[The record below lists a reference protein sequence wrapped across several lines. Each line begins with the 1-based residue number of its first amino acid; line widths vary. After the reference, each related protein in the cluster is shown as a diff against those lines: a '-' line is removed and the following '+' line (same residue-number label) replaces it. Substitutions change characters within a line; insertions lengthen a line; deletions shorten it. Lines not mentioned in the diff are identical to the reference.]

1 MVGGPPVPVFYGC
14 AFEKRS
20 LSCLYFSFMS
30 HMEHFTADSSG
41 TKYMVSPPSPPK
53 FCVLQF
59 YSILHYLKKVS
70 GPTG

>member
-41 TKYMVSPPSPPK
+41 TKYMLSPPPPRNSVSYSFTQ
-53 FCVLQF
+53 FCT
-59 YSILHYLKKVS
+59 I
-70 GPTG
+70 